1 MEELCRRTPYNLKK
15 DLKNIDEQTR
25 QEIAEELANEIYLG
39 LDRPPTAVSLH
50 WGRKRQATCAK
61 IRVVDVRRDAGKS
74 NGYRC
79 IVLVDYVHS
88 SAFLLHIYR
97 HAHGEAENISRSD
110 RNQLDGLVD
119 EYERILKA
127 NTVAIMFPYIR
138 SQISLLTTQPGLH
151 PVMLPPMN
159 INALLDSTE
168 EA

>member
-1 MEELCRRTPYNLKK
+1 MGTFRVYYDPAALEELCRRTPYNLKK

-88 SAFLLHIYR
+88 SAFLLRRTSVGATGISWTDWSMNTSALWRPYR
-97 HAHGEAENISRSD
+97 QKKSHKNRKTVWEEVYHD
-110 RNQLDGLVD
+110 RYQ
-119 EYERILKA
+119 
-127 NTVAIMFPYIR
+127 
-138 SQISLLTTQPGLH
+138 
-151 PVMLPPMN
+151 
-159 INALLDSTE
+159 
-168 EA
+168 

>member
-1 MEELCRRTPYNLKK
+1 MIPAALEELCRRTPYNLKK

-39 LDRPPTAVSLH
+39 WTVHRLRSPF

-119 EYERILKA
+119 EYERSLE
-127 NTVAIMFPYIR
+127 AI
-138 SQISLLTTQPGLH
+138 Q
-151 PVMLPPMN
+151 
-159 INALLDSTE
+159 AE
-168 EA
+168 EKP